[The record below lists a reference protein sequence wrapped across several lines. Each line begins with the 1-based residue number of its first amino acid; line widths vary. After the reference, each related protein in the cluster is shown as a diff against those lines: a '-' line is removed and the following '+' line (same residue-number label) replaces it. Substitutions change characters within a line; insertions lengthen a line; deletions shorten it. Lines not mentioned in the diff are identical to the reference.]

1 MKRKCS
7 KFMKASKMLIS
18 TLKEAPQEAK
28 IDSHILLLR
37 AGMIKNQVA
46 GVYQFLPLG
55 LRVLHKIEAIIREE
69 MDHAGSLEILCSAL
83 QPKELWVESGRWMK
97 YGPELMRF
105 SDRHEREFCLG
116 PTHEEIFTDL
126 VRNLVKSSKSLPLNI
141 YQIQTKYRDELRPRF
156 GLMRSREFLMKDAYS
171 FDKDEAGLE
180 ASYQSM
186 FDTYTKIFTRCGL
199 HFQPV
204 LADTGNIGGNGSHQF
219 MALSEIGESE
229 IVYCD
234 ACGYAADV
242 EKATAK
248 LVETEKEA
256 YLNLEEIHT
265 PNQRTI
271 EEITQFLKVDAKK
284 TVKTLIY
291 HDYVNEKLVAVLV
304 RGDRE
309 ANPIKIVNALNSNEN
324 YLELA
329 TDEEIRSLNTYHG
342 FVGPVGLS
350 CDIYV
355 DLEVS
360 QMTNFIV
367 GANKLDYHLI
377 HVNFGRDFQGTVCDL
392 RKVVEN
398 DLCPV
403 CGKPLKQERGIEV
416 GQIFKLQTKYSDAM
430 KCTYVNEEGKNI
442 PMVMGCYGIGVS
454 RTLQSVVEQYHDEFG
469 IKWPLN
475 LAPYHAVIVPINY
488 NDEAQQTLSNKI
500 YASLSKDTEVIL
512 DDRNAKPGF
521 KFKDW
526 ELIGI
531 PYMIICGKRSEEGIV
546 EFKNRQTLDKKE
558 ISFEEAISIIKKSV
572 QEL

>member
-329 TDEEIRSLNTYHG
+329 TDEEIRSLNTCHG

-403 CGKPLKQERGIEV
+403 CGKPLQQERGIEV

-488 NDEAQQTLSNKI
+488 NDEVQQALSNKI

>member
-1 MKRKCS
+1 
-7 KFMKASKMLIS
+7 MKASKMLIS

-329 TDEEIRSLNTYHG
+329 TDEEIRSLNTCHG

-403 CGKPLKQERGIEV
+403 CGKPLQQERGIEV

-488 NDEAQQTLSNKI
+488 NDEVQQALSNKI

>member
-1 MKRKCS
+1 
-7 KFMKASKMLIS
+7 MKASKMLIS

-403 CGKPLKQERGIEV
+403 CGKPLQQERGIEV

-488 NDEAQQTLSNKI
+488 NDEAQQALSNKI